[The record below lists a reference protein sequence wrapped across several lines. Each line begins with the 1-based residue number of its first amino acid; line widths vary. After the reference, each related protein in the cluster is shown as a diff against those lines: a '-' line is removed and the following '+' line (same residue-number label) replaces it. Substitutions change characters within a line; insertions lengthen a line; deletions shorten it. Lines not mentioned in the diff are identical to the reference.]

1 MTSIFPRKKGSPFSK
16 FFGNGEQA
24 LEEAYQA
31 AIKIKVIEDN
41 HFNQNRIPI
50 EILGEGSNIHP
61 SLEAEIV
68 NNLEILQRKT
78 KEFNDDGSAI
88 SQLSSNYVEKLI
100 FVEGILAKYAMAPSS
115 SAMTTSSPGAVNY
128 NNPANQNA
136 NLPSIKVVDVNP
148 VNKYSGKSNQIRK
161 GKSNSVDL
169 GSVFNNTGNL
179 SSSLGKTLGKIKKD
193 LGGNQSEQEIVD
205 EFRRSKKITL
215 IGVRLLIL
223 LIVVPII
230 TQQLSK
236 NFIIKPIVTD
246 FRGEEVAGIEEL
258 NYEWKEEALGE
269 LGTYEEQL
277 KMNQMLKAAPPLNRE
292 QLEEKVQEKANEIA
306 EEFHFKKI
314 DSISNIFADLVGFVA
329 FCAVLLIRRNEI
341 NILKSF
347 IDNIVSGLSDSAK
360 AFAIILV
367 TDIFVGFHSTH
378 GWEVALEW
386 LANHI
391 GVAANESMISLFIA
405 TVPVIMDT
413 VAKFW
418 IFRYLSQISAS
429 TVATLKEMD
438 D

>member
-24 LEEAYQA
+24 LEDAYQA

-50 EILGEGSNIHP
+50 EMLGEGSNIHP

-68 NNLEILQRKT
+68 KNLEILQRKT
-78 KEFNDDGSAI
+78 REFNDDGGAI
-88 SQLSSNYVEKLI
+88 NQLSSNYVEKLI
-100 FVEGILAKYAMAPSS
+100 FVEGILAKYAMGPSS
-115 SAMTTSSPGAVNY
+115 SAMTPSAPGAVNY
-128 NNPANQNA
+128 NPANNGNP
-136 NLPSIKVVDVNP
+136 NLPNIKVVDVNS
-148 VNKYSGKSNQIRK
+148 VAKSSGKSGQIRK

-169 GSVFNNTGNL
+169 GSVFSNTGNL
-179 SSSLGKTLGKIKKD
+179 SASLGKTLGKIRKD
-193 LGGNQSEQEIVD
+193 LGTQSEQQVVD
-205 EFRRSKKITL
+205 EFRRSKQITVV
-215 IGVRLLIL
+215 GVRLLIL

-246 FRGEEVAGIEEL
+246 FRGEEVVAIDEL

-269 LGTYEEQL
+269 LSTYEEQL
-277 KMNQMLKAAPPLNRE
+277 KMNRMLKAAPPLNRE

-329 FCAVLLIRRNEI
+329 FCFVLIIRRNEI
-341 NILKSF
+341 NVLKSF

-378 GWEVALEW
+378 GWEVVLEW
-386 LANHI
+386 LANHV

>member
-16 FFGNGEQA
+16 FFGNGQQA
-24 LEEAYQA
+24 LEEAYRA

-41 HFNQNRIPI
+41 HFNSNRIPI
-50 EILGEGSNIHP
+50 ETLGQGSNIHP
-61 SLEAEIV
+61 SLETEIV
-68 NNLEILQRKT
+68 KNLEILQRKT
-78 KEFNDDGSAI
+78 EEFNNDGAAI
-88 SQLSSNYVEKLI
+88 SQLSANYVEKLL
-100 FVEGILAKYAMAPSS
+100 FVEGILAKYAMGASA
-115 SAMTTSSPGAVNY
+115 SAMTTTSPGAVNY
-128 NNPANQNA
+128 TPPNQGGNQP
-136 NLPSIKVVDVNP
+136 NIKVVEM
-148 VNKYSGKSNQIRK
+148 GKSPGGSGQIQK
-161 GKSNSVDL
+161 GKGSGFDL
-169 GSVFNNTGNL
+169 GSVGNL
-179 SSSLGKTLGKIKKD
+179 STSLGKTLGKIRKD
-193 LGGNQSEQEIVD
+193 LGTQSEQQVID
-205 EFRRSKKITL
+205 EFRRSKQITV

-223 LIVVPII
+223 MIVIPII

-246 FRGEEVAGIEEL
+246 FRGEEVVGIQEL
-258 NYEWKEEALGE
+258 NKEWKEEALEE
-269 LGTYEEQL
+269 LSLYEEQL
-277 KMNQMLKAAPPLNRE
+277 KMTRMLRAAPPLSSE
-292 QLEEKVQEKANEIA
+292 ELEERVQEEANEIA
-306 EEFHFKKI
+306 EEFHYKKI
-314 DSISNIFADLVGFVA
+314 DSVSNVFADLVGFVA
-329 FCAVLLIRRNEI
+329 FVLVLLLRRQEI
-341 NILKSF
+341 NVLKSF

-378 GWEVALEW
+378 GWEVLLEW

>member
-24 LEEAYQA
+24 LEDAYQA
-31 AIKIKVIEDN
+31 AIQIKVIEDN
-41 HFNQNRIPI
+41 HFNQSRIPI
-50 EILGEGSNIHP
+50 EMLGEGSNIHP
-61 SLEAEIV
+61 TLEADIV
-68 NNLEILQRKT
+68 KNLEILQRKT
-78 KEFNDDGSAI
+78 KEFNDDGGAI
-88 SQLSSNYVEKLI
+88 NQLSSNYVEKLI
-100 FVEGILAKYAMAPSS
+100 FVEGTLAKYAMGPSS

-128 NNPANQNA
+128 NPPNSNP
-136 NLPSIKVVDVNP
+136 NLPNIKVVDVNS
-148 VNKYSGKSNQIRK
+148 VGKTSGKSGQIRK
-161 GKSNSVDL
+161 GKGSGVDL
-169 GSVFNNTGNL
+169 GSVFSNTGNL
-179 SSSLGKTLGKIKKD
+179 SASLGKTLGKIKKD
-193 LGGNQSEQEIVD
+193 LGTESEQQVVD
-205 EFRRSKKITL
+205 EFRRSKQITV

-223 LIVVPII
+223 MIVVPII

-236 NFIIKPIVTD
+236 NFVIKPIVTD
-246 FRGEEVAGIEEL
+246 FRGEEVVAIDEL
-258 NYEWKEEALGE
+258 NSEWKEEAIEE
-269 LGTYEEQL
+269 LSLYEEQL
-277 KMNQMLKAAPPLNRE
+277 KMNRMLKAAPPLSRE

-314 DSISNIFADLVGFVA
+314 NSISNIFADLVGFIA
-329 FCAVLLIRRNEI
+329 FCLVLIIRRNEI
-341 NILKSF
+341 NVLKSF

-367 TDIFVGFHSTH
+367 TDIFVGFHSPH
-378 GWEVALEW
+378 GWEVMLEW

-391 GVAANESMISLFIA
+391 GVAPNASMISLFIA

>member
-16 FFGNGEQA
+16 FFGNGQQA

-41 HFNQNRIPI
+41 HFNSNRIPI
-50 EILGEGSNIHP
+50 ETLGQGSNIHP
-61 SLEAEIV
+61 SLEADIV
-68 NNLEILQRKT
+68 KNLEILQRRT
-78 KEFNDDGSAI
+78 EEFNNDGAAI
-88 SQLSSNYVEKLI
+88 GQLSSNHVEKLL
-100 FVEGILAKYAMAPSS
+100 FVEGILAKYAMGANA
-115 SAMTTSSPGAVNY
+115 SAMTTTSPGAVNY
-128 NNPANQNA
+128 TPSNQNG
-136 NLPSIKVVDVNP
+136 NLPNIKVVDVN
-148 VNKYSGKSNQIRK
+148 KASKSGQIKK
-161 GKSNSVDL
+161 GKGNVLDL
-169 GSVFNNTGNL
+169 GSVGNL
-179 SSSLGKTLGKIKKD
+179 STSLGKTLGKIRKD
-193 LGGNQSEQEIVD
+193 LGTQSEQQVVD
-205 EFRRSKKITL
+205 EFRRSKQITV

-230 TQQLSK
+230 AQQLSK

-246 FRGEEVAGIEEL
+246 FRGEEVVGIDEL
-258 NYEWKEEALGE
+258 NSEWREEALEE
-269 LGTYEEQL
+269 LSLYEEQL
-277 KMNQMLKAAPPLNRE
+277 KMTRMLRAAPPLSAE
-292 QLEEKVQEKANEIA
+292 ELEEKVQEEANEIA

-314 DSISNIFADLVGFVA
+314 DSISNVFADLVGFIA
-329 FCAVLLIRRNEI
+329 FAFVLLLRRQEI
-341 NILKSF
+341 NVLKSF

-378 GWEVALEW
+378 GWEVLLEW

>member
-24 LEEAYQA
+24 LEDAYQA

-50 EILGEGSNIHP
+50 ETLGEGSNIHP

-68 NNLEILQRKT
+68 TNLEILQRKT
-78 KEFNDDGSAI
+78 KEFNDDGAAI
-88 SQLSSNYVEKLI
+88 SQLGSNRVEKLL
-100 FVEGILAKYAMAPSS
+100 FVEGILAKYAMGPSS
-115 SAMTTSSPGAVNY
+115 SAMTTSSGPANY
-128 NNPANQNA
+128 NPAGGNP
-136 NLPSIKVVDVNP
+136 NLPNIKVVDTLA
-148 VNKYSGKSNQIRK
+148 KSSGKSGQIRK
-161 GKSNSVDL
+161 AKGNSMDL
-169 GSVFNNTGNL
+169 GSVFSNTGNL
-179 SSSLGKTLGKIKKD
+179 SASLGKTLGKIKKD
-193 LGGNQSEQEIVD
+193 LGTESEQQVID
-205 EFRRSKKITL
+205 DFRRSKQITV

-236 NFIIKPIVTD
+236 NFVIKPIVTD
-246 FRGEEVAGIEEL
+246 FRGTEVVAIDEL
-258 NYEWKEEALGE
+258 NLEWKEEALGE
-269 LGTYEEQL
+269 LSTYEEQL
-277 KMNQMLKAAPPLNRE
+277 KMNRMLKAAPPLSRE
-292 QLEEKVQEKANEIA
+292 QLEEKVQEEANVIA

-314 DSISNIFADLVGFVA
+314 DSVSNVFADLVGFVA
-329 FCAVLLIRRNEI
+329 FCFVLLIRRNEI
-341 NILKSF
+341 NTLKSF